1 MNDHLGW
8 LNVYKPI
15 NITSFGV
22 LKKIKK
28 NFFLIFFKTPNEVIL
43 VGL

>member
-28 NFFLIFFKTPNEVIL
+28 KFFLIKLDTPEHL
-43 VGL
+43 TL

>member
-1 MNDHLGW
+1 MNNHQGW

-28 NFFLIFFKTPNEVIL
+28 KFLLIKLDMLEHLIL
-43 VGL
+43 